1 VAGAA
6 RPARRSWPDR
16 PPLSLLESGGASG
29 YRLEVA
35 IREERRSL
43 FRSAPPL
50 PPRTLR
56 DPAFERAVAWAAERV
71 GARLLHVE
79 GAAGLP
85 PESLLTL
92 AREKRSRAP
101 PLAPRLRPV
110 LSPPAPPGAAGPAF
124 LRLLPRPPP
133 LRRLPGGDAGAAAPL
148 AHGGAALLAAA
159 AGVVFSSPFL
169 ERAHADLFGPLP
181 GRGWVVSPAL
191 PTCGP
196 LPGEPPGGP
205 IRHLAWSRGPTAQG
219 GRDLP
224 GSVGAARPA
233 GGTDLAWS
241 AYGGGDPA
249 LLARLRRAGVRL
261 RGYYRPGALP
271 ALLRRDRIDL
281 ALLPSIVPESFSLV
295 LSECRAAGVP
305 VLAFDLGAVG
315 ERLRE
320 GGGGLTVPLA
330 EGAAGLAALA
340 AAVVAGN
347 GRSPHGGGRR
357 SRSRGRRPRAG
368 AKSTGSWRL
377 RPHRHRDDPNPRQGR
392 WGSRW
397 RRSGT
402 RTLNSLSCRRL
413 KFLRFLTLPFHHQP
427 GTEERL
433 KSRIDSR
440 VKPLAASS
448 PSSIAL
454 S

>member
-1 VAGAA
+1 VGLRVLRAEGVRAA
-6 RPARRSWPDR
+6 RDRALDRLEEARRRRSFRPARNDWTAAVPVPVLALSAY
-16 PPLSLLESGGASG
+16 PPEPRFGGVQVQWQARLASEEILGRIARLYPLLESGGASG

-92 AREKRSRAP
+92 ARENGLGLLLSLHDFA
-101 PLAPRLRPV
+101 LFCPRPHLLEQPV
-110 LSPPAPPGAAGPAF
+110 QRF
-124 LRLLPRPPP
+124 CDYCRDLPRCAACLGATPE
-133 LRRLPGGDAGAAAPL
+133 LQRRWRTA
-148 AHGGAALLAAA
+148 GAALLAAA

-205 IRHLAWSRGPTAQG
+205 IRHLALVG
-219 GRDLP
+219 GVQP
-224 GSVGAARPA
+224 HKGAEIFLEVLARLAPA

-340 AAVVAGN
+340 AAVVAGE
-347 GRSPHGGGRR
+347 RTIPPW
-357 SRSRGRRPRAG
+357 RGPAE
-368 AKSTGSWRL
+368 
-377 RPHRHRDDPNPRQGR
+377 PQPRQAAA
-392 WGSRW
+392 RW
-397 RRSGT
+397 REIYR
-402 RTLNSLSCRRL
+402 
-413 KFLRFLTLPFHHQP
+413 
-427 GTEERL
+427 E
-433 KSRIDSR
+433 
-440 VKPLAASS
+440 LAATAA
-448 PSSIAL
+448 PPPR
-454 S
+454 